1 MDPREF
7 FEKLPRGKADKP
19 LLFTWGEIIYDHHD
33 IDGLYTMLDK
43 DFSGC
48 ILLNFAKPMDASVAG
63 TVTLN
68 GKPVKHCYLKFMPIM
83 NNMWVLAVRVR
94 GLIAD
99 YGREYALHVEGYA
112 DTDGNTMDPQ
122 DFVIKS
128 APKVCPEPKDAAHEA
143 VALKAAEEGIVLLE
157 NKNKVLP
164 LKAGTVLNVFGKAM
178 HQFRVGAV
186 GAGKINPRYIVDFVQ
201 AVRESGDYTLNEEL
215 VEFYGCDEDLTPDA
229 GCLCRARELSDTAI
243 VMLTRGSGENQ
254 DNTSAKGDYYLTDH
268 EDQLIRTVSEK
279 FPHVIVILDVAYP
292 MDVTFVERYAIE
304 GVVLLGLAGM
314 LAGTALLNILS
325 GRVNPSGKLPDTW
338 ARDYFDIP
346 ASRNFYDSV
355 DKPRLTA
362 ESGAYIDTVYEEDI
376 YVGYRYFNTFGKEV
390 AYPFGHGLSYTAFDI
405 CPEPPVFDVNK
416 GLSLSVAVKNTGDR
430 PGKEVVQIYVGQP
443 GGPGAPGTDTG
454 GAQRGQSA
462 KNGQGG
468 SGAHSRSAAQSG
480 PAAAEDRIEN
490 PERILVAFDKTRLL
504 APGETQTLEFIIPPK
519 YMTCFDEAMAAYI
532 MACGDYK
539 VFAGTSCY
547 APQCGGFHLNET
559 LIVKQ
564 VENLM
569 APVTPIK
576 RLSQYA
582 PEETW
587 PKGLHSGVREGAH
600 SFGPRGK
607 RRSYAPKFTGGQP
620 TAPVDGA
627 GVKAQAAPKLT
638 YADVKARPELAEAFV
653 AQMSVE
659 ELARISVCG
668 SAGWGMEGIGEA
680 GHIVQL
686 PGYELPPFPVSDGN
700 SGVNLNAKNIGM
712 PSGVTICASF
722 NKELAAAVGR
732 TIGEEARALG
742 MPMILAPA
750 LNIHRNPLNGRQPE
764 YFSEDPYLAGVMA
777 GSYAMGMESAGVAS
791 CMKHLMAN
799 NCESSRKRNM
809 SILSRRA
816 IREIYFRAF
825 EIAMDVHM
833 PAAFMTAYN
842 ACNGVPTA
850 ADEELLLGLL
860 REECGFDGFIMTD
873 WGTYDTADVAEM
885 VQAGNCWITPGS
897 LDDTYTGQ
905 ILCGLEN
912 GVIEEARLRENVTW
926 IIKTMIRFA

>member
-19 LLFTWGEIIYDHHD
+19 LLFSWGEIIYDRHD

-48 ILLNFAKPMDASVAG
+48 ILLNFAKPMDASVTG
-63 TVTLN
+63 TVTLD

-99 YGREYALHVEGYA
+99 DDREYALHVEGYA
-112 DTDGNTMDPQ
+112 DMDGNTMNPQ
-122 DFVIKS
+122 DFIIKS
-128 APKVCPEPKDAAHEA
+128 APRVYPEAKDAAHEA

-157 NKNKVLP
+157 NKNRVLP
-164 LKAGTVLNVFGKAM
+164 LKSGTVLNVFGKAM

-186 GAGKINPRYIVDFVQ
+186 GAGKINPRYIVDFLQ
-201 AVRESGDYTLNEEL
+201 AARESCDYSLNEEL
-215 VEFYGCDEDLTPDA
+215 VEFYGCDEDLTPDD
-229 GCLCRARELSDTAI
+229 GCLLRARALSDTAI
-243 VMLTRGSGENQ
+243 VMVTRGSGENQ
-254 DNTSAKGDYYLTDH
+254 DNTSAKGDYYLTNA
-268 EDQLIRTVSEK
+268 EDCLIRTVSEK
-279 FPHVIVILDVAYP
+279 FAHVIVILDVAYP

-304 GVVLLGLAGM
+304 GVILLGLAGM

-325 GRVNPSGKLPDTW
+325 GKVNPSGKLPDTW

-390 AYPFGHGLSYTAFDI
+390 AYPFGHGLSYTEFDV
-405 CPEPPVFDVNK
+405 CTKPPVFDENR
-416 GLSLSVAVKNTGDR
+416 GLSLSVTVKNTGGR

-443 GGPGAPGTDTG
+443 GG
-454 GAQRGQSA
+454 
-462 KNGQGG
+462 
-468 SGAHSRSAAQSG
+468 SGAC
-480 PAAAEDRIEN
+480 EN
-490 PERILVAFDKTRLL
+490 PERILVAFDKTKLL
-504 APGETQTLEFIIPPK
+504 APGEAQTFEFVIPPK
-519 YMTCFDEAMAAYI
+519 YITCFDEAKSAYI
-532 MACGDYK
+532 MASGDYK
-539 VFAGTSCY
+539 VFAGTNCY
-547 APQCGGFHLNET
+547 APQCGSFHLNEA
-559 LIVKQ
+559 LIVKP

-569 APVTPIK
+569 APETSIE

-587 PKGLHSGVREGAH
+587 PKGLHSGVKEGVCG
-600 SFGPRGK
+600 FEPRGA
-607 RRSYAPKFTGGQP
+607 RRTYAPKFSGRRP
-620 TAPVDGA
+620 ESE
-627 GVKAQAAPKLT
+627 LT
-638 YADVKARPELAEAFV
+638 YADVKAHPELAEDFV
-653 AQMSVE
+653 EQMSVA

-668 SAGWGMEGIGEA
+668 SAGWGMEGIGVA

-686 PGYELPPFPVSDGN
+686 PGYDLPPFPVSDGN
-700 SGVNLNAKNIGM
+700 SGVNLTVKNIGM
-712 PSGVTICASF
+712 PSGATLCASF

-764 YFSEDPYLAGVMA
+764 YFSEDPCLAGIMA

-791 CMKHLMAN
+791 CMKHLLAN

-809 SILSRRA
+809 SILSQRA

-850 ADEELLLGLL
+850 ADEELLQGLL

-897 LDDTYTGQ
+897 MDDTYTGQ
-905 ILCGLEN
+905 ILRGLDT
-912 GVIEEARLRENVTW
+912 GVISEARLRENVTW
-926 IIKTMIRFA
+926 IIKTMIRFV

>member
-19 LLFTWGEIIYDHHD
+19 LLFSWGEIIYDRHD

-48 ILLNFAKPMDASVAG
+48 ILLNFAKSMDASVTG
-63 TVTLN
+63 TVTLD

-99 YGREYALHVEGYA
+99 DDREYALHVEGYA
-112 DTDGNTMDPQ
+112 DTDGNTMNPQ
-122 DFVIKS
+122 DFIIKS
-128 APKVCPEPKDAAHEA
+128 APRVYPEAKDAAHEA
-143 VALKAAEEGIVLLE
+143 VALKAAQEGIVLLE

-186 GAGKINPRYIVDFVQ
+186 GAGKINPRYIVDFLQ
-201 AVRESGDYTLNEEL
+201 AVRESGDYSLNEEL
-215 VEFYGCDEDLTPDA
+215 VEFYGCDEDLTPDD
-229 GCLCRARELSDTAI
+229 GCLLRARALSDTAI
-243 VMLTRGSGENQ
+243 VMVTRGSGENQ
-254 DNTSAKGDYYLTDH
+254 DNTTAKGDYYLTDA
-268 EDQLIRTVSEK
+268 EDCLIRTVCEK
-279 FPHVIVILDVAYP
+279 FAHVIVILDVAYP

-325 GRVNPSGKLPDTW
+325 GKVNPSGKLPDTW
-338 ARDYFDIP
+338 ARDYFEIP

-362 ESGAYIDTVYEEDI
+362 ESDAYIDTVYEEDI

-390 AYPFGHGLSYTAFDI
+390 AYPFGHGLSYTEFDV
-405 CPEPPVFDVNK
+405 CAKLPVFDENR
-416 GLSLSVAVKNTGDR
+416 GLSLSVTVKNTGGR

-443 GGPGAPGTDTG
+443 GGSGAPGTD
-454 GAQRGQSA
+454 
-462 KNGQGG
+462 
-468 SGAHSRSAAQSG
+468 RSAIQSG
-480 PAAAEDRIEN
+480 RAAAGEGPEN

-504 APGETQTLEFIIPPK
+504 APGEEQTFEFIIPPK
-519 YMTCFDEAMAAYI
+519 YMTCFDEAKSAYI
-532 MACGDYK
+532 MAGGDYK

-559 LIVKQ
+559 LIVKP

-569 APVTPIK
+569 APAASIE

-582 PEETW
+582 PEKTW
-587 PKGLHSGVREGAH
+587 PKGRHSGVKEGVCGFA
-600 SFGPRGK
+600 PRGA
-607 RRSYAPKFTGGQP
+607 RRTYAPKFSGRRPEPEAALAGEKGLP
-620 TAPVDGA
+620 EPEAACDGA
-627 GVKAQAAPKLT
+627 NAYPGPKLT
-638 YADVKARPELAEAFV
+638 YADVKAHPELAEDFV
-653 AQMSVE
+653 AQMRVA

-686 PGYELPPFPVSDGN
+686 PGYDLPPFPVSDGN
-700 SGVNLNAKNIGM
+700 SGVNLNVKNIGM
-712 PSGVTICASF
+712 PSGATLCASF

-777 GSYAMGMESAGVAS
+777 GSYARGMESAGVAS
-791 CMKHLMAN
+791 CMKHLLAN

-809 SILSRRA
+809 SILSQRVL
-816 IREIYFRAF
+816 REIYFRAF

-850 ADEELLLGLL
+850 ADEELLQGLL

-897 LDDTYTGQ
+897 MDDTYTDQ
-905 ILCGLEN
+905 ILCGLDT
-912 GVIEEARLRENVTW
+912 GVISETRLRENVTW
-926 IIKTMIRFA
+926 IIKTMIRFV